1 MKNILKYFILLAMTV
16 VLMPACVEHEV
27 EAEQLP
33 QEAVTFT
40 YVILDGNYTLDYYI
54 DSDINFINTSV
65 TQGEATWDFGDG
77 TVVTT
82 DADTIVHTYLTA
94 GTYKVKLTIGGI
106 SKEQPL
112 MIADIKPILT
122 LDTIPDGV
130 CKVAETLVKVNLEL
144 PNPKNRGQFFKWTFP
159 EGAQWEDGTE
169 ATDYESADVSLPQR
183 LKFSHVGSQNIQ
195 VTATLGD
202 GDSKRELEKAN
213 INVQVG
219 YNHKVPTLYYAE
231 KGGNIKALKLI
242 TKEDE
247 KPAEM
252 NINPFDLA
260 ISSGQHPFNLVFADS
275 TLFLIDAGKQF
286 YFIDDADGVM
296 GDGKILAIAQDGS
309 RVETVITNVGGPAFQ
324 DPFYGYAE
332 NGNLYYSDR
341 NTGIIK
347 LRTKDRN
354 KVYSAEEFPYF
365 VQNNTLQYY
374 NVEYQYGSGNACFTK
389 YKGTW
394 YWCKYFNGVGVMRF
408 KDADISDETIANGDK
423 KKFPKDGVALDDMTV
438 KSIACSDKHGIFFT
452 LMDEGYNGFYACPS
466 LDEFNAIAN
475 KTGAAAYEK
484 KCQGQSLAADKTGK
498 RPTFEG
504 HTSEIV
510 GICQLAVDELTGCVY
525 FGWRPDATSTLKP
538 GLMRYNPATGV
549 VEYVIE
555 GAEVYG
561 VAINPEVSYLF

>member
-1 MKNILKYFILLAMTV
+1 MKNVLKYFILLVLAV

-27 EAEQLP
+27 EAEPLP

-40 YVILDGNYTLDYYI
+40 YVIVGGNYTLDYYI
-54 DSDINFINTSV
+54 DSDIQFINTSV
-65 TQGEATWDFGDG
+65 TEGTATWDFGDG

-82 DADTIVHTYLTA
+82 DSDTCVHSYLVA
-94 GTYKVKLTIGGI
+94 GTYNVKLTIAGI
-106 SKEQPL
+106 TKEQPL

-122 LDTIPDGV
+122 IDSLPDGV
-130 CKVAETLVKVNLEL
+130 CKVRETLVKVNLEL
-144 PNPKNRGQFFKWTFP
+144 PNPKNRGQFFKWKFP
-159 EGAQWEDGTE
+159 EGAKWADGTD
-169 ATDYESADVSLPQR
+169 AITYESEYDTLPQK
-183 LKFSHVGSQNIQ
+183 LLFSHVGSQNIQ

-202 GDSKRELEKAN
+202 GDTKRELEKAN

-219 YNHKVPTLYYAE
+219 YNQKVPTLYYAE
-231 KGGNIKALKLI
+231 KEGNIKAFKLV
-242 TKEDE
+242 TNEAE
-247 KPAEM
+247 KPADM

-286 YFIDDADGVM
+286 YYINDADGVM

-332 NGNLYYSDR
+332 NGNLYYADR

-354 KVYSAEEFPYF
+354 KVYSADEFPYH

-374 NVEYQYGSGNACFTK
+374 NVEIQYGSGNACFTK
-389 YKGTW
+389 FKGTW
-394 YWCKYFNGVGVMRF
+394 YWCKYFNGTGVLRF
-408 KDADISDETIANGDK
+408 KDSEISDEAIANGDLT
-423 KKFPKDGVALDDMTV
+423 KFPADGIALNDMTP
-438 KSIACSDKHGIFFT
+438 KSIACSDRHGIFFT
-452 LMDEGYNGFYACPS
+452 LIDEGYNAFYACPT
-466 LDEFNAIAN
+466 LDQFNAV
-475 KTGAAAYEK
+475 KTKTEVSKYEV

-498 RPTFEG
+498 RYTFEG
-504 HTSEIV
+504 HGTEIV
-510 GICQLAVDELTGCVY
+510 GICQLAIDELTGCVY
-525 FGWRPDATSTLKP
+525 FGWRPEEGSTLKP
-538 GLMRYNPATGV
+538 GLMRYNPATGT